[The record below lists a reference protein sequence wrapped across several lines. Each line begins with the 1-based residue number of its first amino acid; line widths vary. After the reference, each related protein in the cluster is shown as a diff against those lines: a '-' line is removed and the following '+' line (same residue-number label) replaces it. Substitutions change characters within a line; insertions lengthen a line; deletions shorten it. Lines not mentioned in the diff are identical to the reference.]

1 MGGRAVSEYPRLVSL
16 RREAGGSEREL
27 SELKGAWASAGVREL
42 AKGVEQL
49 VSFAFVLVYSKVKD

>member
-27 SELKGAWASAGVREL
+27 SELKGARATACVREL
-42 AKGVEQL
+42 AKVVER
-49 VSFAFVLVYSKVKD
+49 VLAALLYS